1 MEIINGIV
9 IFCFAFLLLLL
20 ISFSNFIFGILI
32 IPFSLGLVERD
43 GVLIIVGYIEA
54 IIYINFVYLLI
65 ATTIKTFFVLKIFD
79 VNNLI
84 FSYPFRRFDFHNIL
98 NVFSN
103 QSSRQRRGYRNFIFF
118 QIRFIYTYNLIGDF
132 GLSF

>member
-1 MEIINGIV
+1 MTSGVMEIINGIV

-65 ATTIKTFFVLKIFD
+65 ATTIKTFFVFKDIRRQQSHIQLSLPAFRLPQHPQCIFQSK
-79 VNNLI
+79 LSPKARI
-84 FSYPFRRFDFHNIL
+84 SKFYFL
-98 NVFSN
+98 SN
-103 QSSRQRRGYRNFIFF
+103 
-118 QIRFIYTYNLIGDF
+118 
-132 GLSF
+132 